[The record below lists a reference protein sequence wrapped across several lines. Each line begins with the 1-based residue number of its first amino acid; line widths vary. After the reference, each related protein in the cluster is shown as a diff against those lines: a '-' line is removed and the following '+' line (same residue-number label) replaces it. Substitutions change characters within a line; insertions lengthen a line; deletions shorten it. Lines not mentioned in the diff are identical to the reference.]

1 MPRGKYSIK
10 EAGKFNG
17 YHEKKEVT
25 KMQLLEGGRYRK
37 TTFAR
42 DIIRGKYNDDKF
54 AEIFYL
60 ESVTYN
66 SNDNGTRW
74 QSIVL
79 RDVTGRIEG
88 KIWSENI
95 KPEYERYTGTVV
107 LVQGRYTVYGG
118 KPDLTID
125 KMEESLYYEVS
136 DYIETISD
144 DSKKRAFDWIG
155 KIMSYIGEPY
165 KSLTDELLPGEKMEE
180 LAGLPLCEKGAFS
193 YIGGLLTYTSEA
205 AARTYYEL
213 RVASLVQCDISLAL
227 TAALLSRLASAKML
241 VKRGIFF
248 TGDICPVMA
257 GEDFY
262 THKMLLDTQA
272 FHAIDG
278 RGRAELMH
286 IFNAIAGRVPPGT
299 AEAQLVKS
307 AVENTLF
314 IGSYKHDFAEHDKKY
329 PCSMRQDIHSASLD
343 RRIYR
348 KKDKN

>member
-1 MPRGKYSIK
+1 
-10 EAGKFNG
+10 
-17 YHEKKEVT
+17 
-25 KMQLLEGGRYRK
+25 MQLLEGGRYRK

-88 KIWSENI
+88 RIWSENI
-95 KPEYERYTGTVV
+95 KPEYEMYMGTVV

-125 KMEESLYYEVS
+125 KMEEAMYYEVS

-144 DSKKRAFDWIG
+144 DSKNRAFEWIR

-165 KSLTDELLPGEKMEE
+165 KSLADELLPVEKMEE
-180 LAGLPLCEKGAFS
+180 LASLPLCEKGAFS

-227 TAALLSRLASAKML
+227 TAALLSRLASVKML

-248 TGDICPVMA
+248 TGDICSDMA

-272 FHAIDG
+272 FHEIDG
-278 RGRAELMH
+278 RARAELMH

-314 IGSYKHDFAEHDKKY
+314 IGSYKKDFAEHDKKY
-329 PCSMRQDIHSASLD
+329 PCSLRHDIHSTSLD